1 MEKVER
7 FKKAYEHLKS
17 LGKVHMQKD
26 VASAMKVSES
36 NMSAAFKGNERFLTN
51 RFLMRF
57 NKAFGDLFNNK
68 WLTDE
73 EGEMLAPQTGE
84 KELVKI
90 NMLNIPIPLE
100 TPENAP
106 QGNFSERRRMVER
119 IKLIE
124 PNFKTERPNS
134 ISIAL
139 SGLVEKSPTQA
150 LWVMTGKDDK
160 VVLDRTQYEMMLE
173 KMSLLEKLNKIY
185 REESAS
191 DANIIPPS
199 VKHL

>member
-1 MEKVER
+1 MNGKEVINMILANENI
-7 FKKAYEHLKS
+7 KAATFARKIGVTPPQIYDLQK
-17 LGKVHMQKD
+17 GKI
-26 VASAMKVSES
+26 
-36 NMSAAFKGNERFLTN
+36 KGISSKIADKIIAIYPRY
-51 RFLMRF
+51 
-57 NKAFGDLFNNK
+57 NKT
-68 WLTDE
+68 WLITGM
-73 EGEMLAPQTGE
+73 GEMLAPQTEE

-90 NMLNIPIPLE
+90 NMINIPIPLE

-119 IKLIE
+119 IKMIE

-185 REESAS
+185 REESSS

>member
-1 MEKVER
+1 MNGKEVINMILANESI
-7 FKKAYEHLKS
+7 KAATFARKIGVTPPQIYDLQK
-17 LGKVHMQKD
+17 GKI
-26 VASAMKVSES
+26 
-36 NMSAAFKGNERFLTN
+36 KGISSKIADKIIAIYPKY
-51 RFLMRF
+51 
-57 NKAFGDLFNNK
+57 NKT
-68 WLTDE
+68 WLITGM
-73 EGEMLAPQTGE
+73 GEMLAPQTEE

>member
-1 MEKVER
+1 MSTGKERMETLL
-7 FKKAYEHLKS
+7 AHLKMNANEFASS
-17 LGKVHMQKD
+17 LGYKRTD
-26 VASAMKVSES
+26 RIYNILSGRNGISTAVARDIHEHHES
-36 NMSAAFKGNERFLTN
+36 ISYEWIAKG
-51 RFLMRF
+51 
-57 NKAFGDLFNNK
+57 
-68 WLTDE
+68 

-100 TPENAP
+100 TSENAP

>member
-1 MEKVER
+1 MNGKEVINMILANESI
-7 FKKAYEHLKS
+7 KAATFARKIGVTPPQIYDLQK
-17 LGKVHMQKD
+17 GKI
-26 VASAMKVSES
+26 
-36 NMSAAFKGNERFLTN
+36 KGISSKIADKIIAIYPRY
-51 RFLMRF
+51 
-57 NKAFGDLFNNK
+57 NKT
-68 WLTDE
+68 WLITGM
-73 EGEMLAPQTGE
+73 GEMLAQQTEE

>member
-1 MEKVER
+1 MNGKEVINMILANESI
-7 FKKAYEHLKS
+7 KAATFARKIGVTPPQIYDLQK
-17 LGKVHMQKD
+17 GKI
-26 VASAMKVSES
+26 
-36 NMSAAFKGNERFLTN
+36 KGISSKIADKIIAIYPKY
-51 RFLMRF
+51 
-57 NKAFGDLFNNK
+57 NKT
-68 WLTDE
+68 WLITGM
-73 EGEMLAPQTGE
+73 GEMLAQQTEE

-100 TPENAP
+100 TPKNAP

-139 SGLVEKSPTQA
+139 SELVEKSPTQA

>member
-1 MEKVER
+1 MNGKEVINMILANESI
-7 FKKAYEHLKS
+7 KAATFARKIGVTPPQIYDLQK
-17 LGKVHMQKD
+17 GKI
-26 VASAMKVSES
+26 
-36 NMSAAFKGNERFLTN
+36 KGISSKIADKIIAIYPKY
-51 RFLMRF
+51 
-57 NKAFGDLFNNK
+57 NKT
-68 WLTDE
+68 WLITGM
-73 EGEMLAPQTGE
+73 GEMLAQQTEE

-90 NMLNIPIPLE
+90 NMLSIPIPLE

>member
-1 MEKVER
+1 
-7 FKKAYEHLKS
+7 
-17 LGKVHMQKD
+17 
-26 VASAMKVSES
+26 
-36 NMSAAFKGNERFLTN
+36 
-51 RFLMRF
+51 
-57 NKAFGDLFNNK
+57 
-68 WLTDE
+68 
-73 EGEMLAPQTGE
+73 
-84 KELVKI
+84 
-90 NMLNIPIPLE
+90 
-100 TPENAP
+100 
-106 QGNFSERRRMVER
+106 MVER

-124 PNFKTERPNS
+124 PNFKTERPTS
-134 ISIAL
+134 ISISL

>member
-1 MEKVER
+1 MNGKEVINMILANESI
-7 FKKAYEHLKS
+7 KAATFARKIGVTPPQIYDLQK
-17 LGKVHMQKD
+17 GKI
-26 VASAMKVSES
+26 
-36 NMSAAFKGNERFLTN
+36 KGISSKIADKIIAIYPKY
-51 RFLMRF
+51 
-57 NKAFGDLFNNK
+57 NKT
-68 WLTDE
+68 WLITGM
-73 EGEMLAPQTGE
+73 GEMLAQQTEE